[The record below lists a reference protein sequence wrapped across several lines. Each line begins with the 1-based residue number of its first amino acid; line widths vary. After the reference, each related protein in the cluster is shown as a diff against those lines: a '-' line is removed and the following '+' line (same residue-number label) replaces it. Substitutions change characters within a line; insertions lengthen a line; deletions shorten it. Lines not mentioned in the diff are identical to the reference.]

1 MYEFRLYLY
10 ISGETSNSVAVAWN
24 LKSLLNE
31 EFKDQYSLEV
41 INVQEHPQRAE
52 EDNILVTPT
61 IVKASPL
68 PERRVVG
75 DLSKRKKVLLGLG
88 LTTE

>member
-1 MYEFRLYLY
+1 MYEFRLFLY
-10 ISGETSNSVAVAWN
+10 ISGETSKSAVDAWN
-24 LKSLLNE
+24 VKSLLNE
-31 EFKDQYSLEV
+31 ELKDQYCLEV
-41 INVQEHPQRAE
+41 INVQEQPRRAE

-75 DLSKRKKVLLGLG
+75 DLSDGKKVLLGLG